1 MADFRSS
8 RMPSPDGN
16 GRAKEA
22 FASAWVKYAKAMEPI
37 TRPLAT
43 PIAREATFDIYGFWI
58 VWNLIG
64 GFDAM
69 QKPLSE
75 GGLGMSRSAVY
86 RRIQMFRLATGV
98 HPDEFSVPGITIDID
113 TYIEALLKK
122 KRHTPGKG

>member
-22 FASAWVKYAKAMEPI
+22 FANAWAKYAKALEPMGKSI
-37 TRPLAT
+37 AS
-43 PIAREATFDIYGFWI
+43 PIAREATFDIYGFWV

-64 GFDAM
+64 GFEGL
-69 QKPLSE
+69 QKAVSE

-86 RRIQMFRLATGV
+86 RRIQMFRTVTGR
-98 HPDEFSVPGITIDID
+98 HPDDFTVPGITIDIEA
-113 TYIEALLKK
+113 YLEALSKK
-122 KRHTPGKG
+122 NNTP

>member
-22 FASAWVKYAKAMEPI
+22 FANAWLKYAKAMEPI
-37 TRPLAT
+37 TRPIAS

-64 GFDAM
+64 GFEGL
-69 QKPLSE
+69 QKPVSE

-86 RRIQMFRLATGV
+86 RRIQMFRIATGT
-98 HPDEFSVPGITIDID
+98 HPDDFAVPGITIDID
-113 TYIEALLKK
+113 AYVEALTK
-122 KRHTPGKG
+122 KRNDTPGQP